1 MSNIKDLAKIVADRY
16 DMHQQDAEKFMDDMF
31 SLIRSALIND
41 EQVKIKGLGTFKVQT
56 VKERAS
62 VNVNTGEKV
71 MINSHDRISFTPDAT
86 MRDSVNK
93 PFAHF
98 VTVPLNEGVV
108 FDDMDDMSKVADST
122 EHKGR
127 NLKSDGYDILEH
139 SAETTVTANTDTGV
153 NTDTGIN
160 TGQEDIV
167 ETVSSE
173 LQPAASLKRAVQED
187 IVETVASE
195 RQPAAS
201 LKRAVQEDIVETVAT
216 PVYNASNVAA
226 HEAGTAVPKAD
237 QHERKAV
244 MQMVQ
249 DDENRVD
256 NSEQDEIG
264 NDMPEQSAGKLNVM
278 AIDTAEDSISGEEN
292 KEPAIVSLSEPEEY
306 KTNDNQTEE
315 NTTAMSDEKNLNPS
329 VAEDNDHSFLI
340 SLLLGLAVF
349 VVGVIVGRAT
359 ADITMQDVKAYLGL
373 KPEVKVHVIYK
384 RLPAP
389 SPEKKDST
397 AGKKDVPTAE
407 NKKVAPA
414 AVGKTDKK
422 TIKVADTEKKPVE
435 KKAADKPMANEN
447 YNKDPRVRTG
457 AYIITGVQQTVTAA
471 EGETVASI
479 SKRYLGPGMECYV
492 EALNGKTIS
501 AGQKVK
507 IPALKL
513 KKKVSRQ

>member
-122 EHKGR
+122 EPKGR
-127 NLKSDGYDILEH
+127 NIKSDGYDLLEH
-139 SAETTVTANTDTGV
+139 SAETTVKANTDTGV

-187 IVETVASE
+187 IVETVA
-195 RQPAAS
+195 
-201 LKRAVQEDIVETVAT
+201 T
-216 PVYNASNVAA
+216 PVDNASNVAA
-226 HEAGTAVPKAD
+226 HEAGTAIPKAD

-264 NDMPEQSAGKLNVM
+264 NDMPEQSAGKLNFM
-278 AIDTAEDSISGEEN
+278 AIDTAEDSTSGKEN
-292 KEPAIVSLSEPEEY
+292 QEPAIVSLSEPEEY

>member
-167 ETVSSE
+167 ETLSSE

-187 IVETVASE
+187 IVETVAT
-195 RQPAAS
+195 
-201 LKRAVQEDIVETVAT
+201 LVD
-216 PVYNASNVAA
+216 NASIVAA
-226 HEAGTAVPKAD
+226 HEAETAIPKAD

-256 NSEQDEIG
+256 NSGQDEIG

-349 VVGVIVGRAT
+349 VVGVI
-359 ADITMQDVKAYLGL
+359 
-373 KPEVKVHVIYK
+373 
-384 RLPAP
+384 
-389 SPEKKDST
+389 
-397 AGKKDVPTAE
+397 
-407 NKKVAPA
+407 
-414 AVGKTDKK
+414 
-422 TIKVADTEKKPVE
+422 
-435 KKAADKPMANEN
+435 
-447 YNKDPRVRTG
+447 
-457 AYIITGVQQTVTAA
+457 
-471 EGETVASI
+471 
-479 SKRYLGPGMECYV
+479 
-492 EALNGKTIS
+492 
-501 AGQKVK
+501 
-507 IPALKL
+507 
-513 KKKVSRQ
+513 

>member
-122 EHKGR
+122 EPKGR

-167 ETVSSE
+167 ETLSSE

-187 IVETVASE
+187 IVETVA
-195 RQPAAS
+195 
-201 LKRAVQEDIVETVAT
+201 T
-216 PVYNASNVAA
+216 PVDNASNVAA
-226 HEAGTAVPKAD
+226 HEAETAIPKAD

-435 KKAADKPMANEN
+435 KKAAEKPMANEN

>member
-122 EHKGR
+122 EPKGR

-153 NTDTGIN
+153 KTDTGIN

-167 ETVSSE
+167 ETLSSE

-187 IVETVASE
+187 IVETVA
-195 RQPAAS
+195 
-201 LKRAVQEDIVETVAT
+201 T
-216 PVYNASNVAA
+216 PVDNASNVAA
-226 HEAGTAVPKAD
+226 HEAETAIPKAD

-278 AIDTAEDSISGEEN
+278 AIDTAEDSTSGKEN
-292 KEPAIVSLSEPEEY
+292 QEPAVVSLSEPEEY

>member
-1 MSNIKDLAKIVADRY
+1 MSNVKDLAKIVADRY

-167 ETVSSE
+167 ETLS
-173 LQPAASLKRAVQED
+173 
-187 IVETVASE
+187 SE

-201 LKRAVQEDIVETVAT
+201 LKKAGQEDIVETVAT
-216 PVYNASNVAA
+216 PVDNASNVAA
-226 HEAGTAVPKAD
+226 HEAGTAIPKAD

-397 AGKKDVPTAE
+397 AGKKDVPAAE

-414 AVGKTDKK
+414 AVGKTDKN

>member
-122 EHKGR
+122 EPKGR

-139 SAETTVTANTDTGV
+139 SAETTVTANTDTEV
-153 NTDTGIN
+153 KTDTGIN

-167 ETVSSE
+167 ETLSSE

-187 IVETVASE
+187 IVETVA
-195 RQPAAS
+195 
-201 LKRAVQEDIVETVAT
+201 T
-216 PVYNASNVAA
+216 PVDNASNVAA
-226 HEAGTAVPKAD
+226 HEAETAIPKAD

-264 NDMPEQSAGKLNVM
+264 NDMPEQSVGKLNVM
-278 AIDTAEDSISGEEN
+278 AIDAAEDSTYGEEN
-292 KEPAIVSLSEPEEY
+292 NEPAIVSLSEPEEY

-414 AVGKTDKK
+414 AVGKTDKN

>member
-153 NTDTGIN
+153 NTDTGTN
-160 TGQEDIV
+160 TG
-167 ETVSSE
+167 
-173 LQPAASLKRAVQED
+173 QED

-201 LKRAVQEDIVETVAT
+201 LKKAVQEDIVETVAT
-216 PVYNASNVAA
+216 PVDNASNVAA
-226 HEAGTAVPKAD
+226 HEAETAIPKAD

-278 AIDTAEDSISGEEN
+278 AIDTAEDSMSGEEN

-435 KKAADKPMANEN
+435 KKSADKPMANEN

>member
-139 SAETTVTANTDTGV
+139 SAETTVTANTDTEV
-153 NTDTGIN
+153 KTDTGIN

-167 ETVSSE
+167 ETLPSE

-187 IVETVASE
+187 IVETVA
-195 RQPAAS
+195 
-201 LKRAVQEDIVETVAT
+201 T
-216 PVYNASNVAA
+216 PVDNASNVAA
-226 HEAGTAVPKAD
+226 HEADTAIPKAD

-397 AGKKDVPTAE
+397 AGKKDVPTAD

>member
-122 EHKGR
+122 EPKGR
-127 NLKSDGYDILEH
+127 NIKSDGYDLLEH
-139 SAETTVTANTDTGV
+139 SAETTVKANTDTGV

-173 LQPAASLKRAVQED
+173 L
-187 IVETVASE
+187 
-195 RQPAAS
+195 QPAAS

-264 NDMPEQSAGKLNVM
+264 NDMPEQSAGKLNFM
-278 AIDTAEDSISGEEN
+278 AIDTAEDSTSGKEN
-292 KEPAIVSLSEPEEY
+292 QEPAIVSLSEPEEY

>member
-122 EHKGR
+122 EPKGR
-127 NLKSDGYDILEH
+127 NLKSDGYDIQEH
-139 SAETTVTANTDTGV
+139 SAETTVTANTDTEV
-153 NTDTGIN
+153 KTDTGIN

-167 ETVSSE
+167 ETLSSE
-173 LQPAASLKRAVQED
+173 LQPAD
-187 IVETVASE
+187 
-195 RQPAAS
+195 S

-216 PVYNASNVAA
+216 PVDNASNVAA
-226 HEAGTAVPKAD
+226 HEAGTAISKAD

-249 DDENRVD
+249 DDETRVD

-414 AVGKTDKK
+414 AVGKTDNK

>member
-122 EHKGR
+122 EPKGR
-127 NLKSDGYDILEH
+127 NIKSDGYDLLEH
-139 SAETTVTANTDTGV
+139 SAETIVKANTDTGV

-187 IVETVASE
+187 IVETVA
-195 RQPAAS
+195 
-201 LKRAVQEDIVETVAT
+201 T

-226 HEAGTAVPKAD
+226 HEAGTAIPKAD

-264 NDMPEQSAGKLNVM
+264 NDMPEQSAGKLNFM
-278 AIDTAEDSISGEEN
+278 AIDTAEDSTSGKEN
-292 KEPAIVSLSEPEEY
+292 QEPAIVSLSEPEEY

>member
-160 TGQEDIV
+160 SGQEDIV
-167 ETVSSE
+167 ETLSSE

-187 IVETVASE
+187 IVETVA
-195 RQPAAS
+195 
-201 LKRAVQEDIVETVAT
+201 T
-216 PVYNASNVAA
+216 PVDNASNVAA
-226 HEAGTAVPKAD
+226 HEAGTAIPKAD

-278 AIDTAEDSISGEEN
+278 TIDTAEDSTSGKEN
-292 KEPAIVSLSEPEEY
+292 QEPTIVSLSEPEEY

-397 AGKKDVPTAE
+397 AGNKDVPTAE

-435 KKAADKPMANEN
+435 KKAAEKPMANEN

>member
-167 ETVSSE
+167 ETLSSE
-173 LQPAASLKRAVQED
+173 LQPAASLKTAGQED
-187 IVETVASE
+187 N
-195 RQPAAS
+195 
-201 LKRAVQEDIVETVAT
+201 VETVAT
-216 PVYNASNVAA
+216 PVDNASNVAA
-226 HEAGTAVPKAD
+226 HEAETAIPKAD

-278 AIDTAEDSISGEEN
+278 AIDTAEDSTSGKEN
-292 KEPAIVSLSEPEEY
+292 NEPAIVSLSEPEEY

-414 AVGKTDKK
+414 AVGKTDKN
-422 TIKVADTEKKPVE
+422 TIKVADTEKKQVE

>member
-122 EHKGR
+122 EPKGR

-139 SAETTVTANTDTGV
+139 SAETTVTANTDTEV
-153 NTDTGIN
+153 KTDTGIN

-167 ETVSSE
+167 ETLSSE

-187 IVETVASE
+187 IVETVA
-195 RQPAAS
+195 
-201 LKRAVQEDIVETVAT
+201 T
-216 PVYNASNVAA
+216 PVDNASNVAA
-226 HEAGTAVPKAD
+226 HEAGTAIPKAD

>member
-122 EHKGR
+122 EPKGR

-139 SAETTVTANTDTGV
+139 SAETTVTANTDTEV
-153 NTDTGIN
+153 KTDTGIN

-167 ETVSSE
+167 ETLSSE
-173 LQPAASLKRAVQED
+173 LQPAASLKTAG
-187 IVETVASE
+187 
-195 RQPAAS
+195 
-201 LKRAVQEDIVETVAT
+201 QEDIVETVAT
-216 PVYNASNVAA
+216 PVDNVSNVAA
-226 HEAGTAVPKAD
+226 HEAETAIPKAD

-389 SPEKKDST
+389 SPEMKDST
-397 AGKKDVPTAE
+397 AGNKDVPTAE

-414 AVGKTDKK
+414 AVGKTDKN

-435 KKAADKPMANEN
+435 KKVAEKPMANEY

-492 EALNGKTIS
+492 EALNGKTIF

>member
-139 SAETTVTANTDTGV
+139 SAETTVTANTDTEV
-153 NTDTGIN
+153 KTDTGIN

-167 ETVSSE
+167 ETLSSE

-187 IVETVASE
+187 IVETVA
-195 RQPAAS
+195 
-201 LKRAVQEDIVETVAT
+201 T
-216 PVYNASNVAA
+216 PVDNASNVAA
-226 HEAGTAVPKAD
+226 HEAGTAIPKAD

-501 AGQKVK
+501 TGQKVK

>member
-167 ETVSSE
+167 ETLSSE

-187 IVETVASE
+187 IVETVA
-195 RQPAAS
+195 
-201 LKRAVQEDIVETVAT
+201 T
-216 PVYNASNVAA
+216 PVDNVSNVAA
-226 HEAGTAVPKAD
+226 HEAETAIPKAD

>member
-122 EHKGR
+122 EPKGR

-139 SAETTVTANTDTGV
+139 SAETTVTANTDTEV
-153 NTDTGIN
+153 KTDTGIN

-167 ETVSSE
+167 ETLSSE
-173 LQPAASLKRAVQED
+173 RQPADSLKRAVQD
-187 IVETVASE
+187 
-195 RQPAAS
+195 
-201 LKRAVQEDIVETVAT
+201 DIVETVAT
-216 PVYNASNVAA
+216 PVDNASNVAA
-226 HEAGTAVPKAD
+226 HEAGTAIPKAD

-359 ADITMQDVKAYLGL
+359 ADITMQDVKAYFGL

>member
-167 ETVSSE
+167 ETLSSE

-187 IVETVASE
+187 IVETVA
-195 RQPAAS
+195 
-201 LKRAVQEDIVETVAT
+201 T
-216 PVYNASNVAA
+216 PVDNASNVAA
-226 HEAGTAVPKAD
+226 HEAGTAIPKAD

-278 AIDTAEDSISGEEN
+278 AIDTAEDSTSGKEN
-292 KEPAIVSLSEPEEY
+292 QEPAIVSLSEPEEY

>member
-108 FDDMDDMSKVADST
+108 FDDMDDMAKVADST

-167 ETVSSE
+167 ETLSSE

-187 IVETVASE
+187 IVETVA
-195 RQPAAS
+195 
-201 LKRAVQEDIVETVAT
+201 T
-216 PVYNASNVAA
+216 PMDNASNVAA
-226 HEAGTAVPKAD
+226 HEAETAIPKAD

>member
-139 SAETTVTANTDTGV
+139 SATTNTDTGV

-160 TGQEDIV
+160 TRQEDIV
-167 ETVSSE
+167 ETLS
-173 LQPAASLKRAVQED
+173 
-187 IVETVASE
+187 SE
-195 RQPAAS
+195 RQPADS

-216 PVYNASNVAA
+216 PVDNASNVAA
-226 HEAGTAVPKAD
+226 HEAETAIPKAD

-278 AIDTAEDSISGEEN
+278 AIDTAEDSIYGEEN
-292 KEPAIVSLSEPEEY
+292 KEPSIVSLSEPEEY

>member
-127 NLKSDGYDILEH
+127 NLKSDGYDIQEH

-167 ETVSSE
+167 ETV
-173 LQPAASLKRAVQED
+173 
-187 IVETVASE
+187 ASE

-216 PVYNASNVAA
+216 LVDNASIVAA
-226 HEAGTAVPKAD
+226 HEAETAIPKAD

>member
-153 NTDTGIN
+153 KTDTGIN

-167 ETVSSE
+167 ETLSSE

-187 IVETVASE
+187 IVETVA
-195 RQPAAS
+195 
-201 LKRAVQEDIVETVAT
+201 T
-216 PVYNASNVAA
+216 PVDNVSNVAA
-226 HEAGTAVPKAD
+226 HEAETAIPKAD

>member
-108 FDDMDDMSKVADST
+108 FDDMDDMSKVADSI
-122 EHKGR
+122 EPKGR

-167 ETVSSE
+167 ETLSSE

-187 IVETVASE
+187 IVETVA
-195 RQPAAS
+195 
-201 LKRAVQEDIVETVAT
+201 T
-216 PVYNASNVAA
+216 PVDNASNVAA
-226 HEAGTAVPKAD
+226 HEAETAIPKAD

>member
-139 SAETTVTANTDTGV
+139 SAETTVTANTDTEV
-153 NTDTGIN
+153 KTDTGIN

-167 ETVSSE
+167 ETLSSE

-187 IVETVASE
+187 IVETVA
-195 RQPAAS
+195 
-201 LKRAVQEDIVETVAT
+201 T
-216 PVYNASNVAA
+216 PVDNASNVAA
-226 HEAGTAVPKAD
+226 YEAGTAIPKAD

-256 NSEQDEIG
+256 NSGQDEIG

>member
-122 EHKGR
+122 EPKGR

-139 SAETTVTANTDTGV
+139 SAETTVTANADTGV

-167 ETVSSE
+167 ETLSSE

-187 IVETVASE
+187 IVETVA
-195 RQPAAS
+195 
-201 LKRAVQEDIVETVAT
+201 T
-216 PVYNASNVAA
+216 PVDNASNVAA
-226 HEAGTAVPKAD
+226 HEAETAIPKAD

>member
-122 EHKGR
+122 EPKGR

-139 SAETTVTANTDTGV
+139 SATTNTDTGV

-167 ETVSSE
+167 ETLSSE

-187 IVETVASE
+187 IVETVA
-195 RQPAAS
+195 
-201 LKRAVQEDIVETVAT
+201 T
-216 PVYNASNVAA
+216 PVDNASNVAA
-226 HEAGTAVPKAD
+226 HEAGTAIPKAD

-244 MQMVQ
+244 MQMMQ
-249 DDENRVD
+249 DDENIVD

-278 AIDTAEDSISGEEN
+278 AIDTAEDSISGKEN
-292 KEPAIVSLSEPEEY
+292 QEPAIVSLSEPEEY

-471 EGETVASI
+471 EGETVSSI

>member
-122 EHKGR
+122 EPKGR

-167 ETVSSE
+167 ETLS
-173 LQPAASLKRAVQED
+173 
-187 IVETVASE
+187 SE

-201 LKRAVQEDIVETVAT
+201 LKTAGQEDIVETVAT
-216 PVYNASNVAA
+216 PVDNASNVAA
-226 HEAGTAVPKAD
+226 HEAGTAIPKAD

>member
-153 NTDTGIN
+153 KTDTGIN

-167 ETVSSE
+167 ETLS
-173 LQPAASLKRAVQED
+173 
-187 IVETVASE
+187 SE

-201 LKRAVQEDIVETVAT
+201 LKTAGQEDIVETVAT
-216 PVYNASNVAA
+216 PVDNASNVAA
-226 HEAGTAVPKAD
+226 HEAETAIPKAD
-237 QHERKAV
+237 QHERKTV

-249 DDENRVD
+249 DDENIVD

-278 AIDTAEDSISGEEN
+278 AIDTAEDSISGEKN

-414 AVGKTDKK
+414 AMGKTDKN

>member
-122 EHKGR
+122 EPKSR

-167 ETVSSE
+167 ETLS
-173 LQPAASLKRAVQED
+173 
-187 IVETVASE
+187 SE

-201 LKRAVQEDIVETVAT
+201 LKKAGQEDIVETVAT
-216 PVYNASNVAA
+216 PVDNASNVAA
-226 HEAGTAVPKAD
+226 HEAGTAIPKAD

>member
-153 NTDTGIN
+153 NTDTEIN

-167 ETVSSE
+167 ETVSSD
-173 LQPAASLKRAVQED
+173 L
-187 IVETVASE
+187 
-195 RQPAAS
+195 QPAAS

-216 PVYNASNVAA
+216 PVDNASNVAA
-226 HEAGTAVPKAD
+226 HEAETAIPKAD

-340 SLLLGLAVF
+340 SLLLGLVVF

-471 EGETVASI
+471 EGETVATI

>member
-122 EHKGR
+122 EPKGR

-173 LQPAASLKRAVQED
+173 
-187 IVETVASE
+187 

-216 PVYNASNVAA
+216 PVDNAFNVAA
-226 HEAGTAVPKAD
+226 HEAGTAIPKAD

>member
-167 ETVSSE
+167 ETLSSE

-187 IVETVASE
+187 IVETVA
-195 RQPAAS
+195 
-201 LKRAVQEDIVETVAT
+201 T
-216 PVYNASNVAA
+216 PVDNASNVAA
-226 HEAGTAVPKAD
+226 HEAGTAIPKAD

-264 NDMPEQSAGKLNVM
+264 NDMSEQSAGKLNVM
-278 AIDTAEDSISGEEN
+278 AIDMAEDSISGEEN

-501 AGQKVK
+501 TGQKVK

>member
-122 EHKGR
+122 EPKGR

-167 ETVSSE
+167 ETLSSE

-187 IVETVASE
+187 IVETVA
-195 RQPAAS
+195 
-201 LKRAVQEDIVETVAT
+201 T
-216 PVYNASNVAA
+216 PVDNASNVAA
-226 HEAGTAVPKAD
+226 HEAETTIPKAD

-256 NSEQDEIG
+256 NSKQDEIG

>member
-167 ETVSSE
+167 ETLSSE

-187 IVETVASE
+187 IVETVA
-195 RQPAAS
+195 
-201 LKRAVQEDIVETVAT
+201 T
-216 PVYNASNVAA
+216 PVDNASNVAA
-226 HEAGTAVPKAD
+226 HEAETTIPKAD

-414 AVGKTDKK
+414 AVGKTDKN

>member
-1 MSNIKDLAKIVADRY
+1 
-16 DMHQQDAEKFMDDMF
+16 MHQQDAEKFMDDMF

-122 EHKGR
+122 EPKGR
-127 NLKSDGYDILEH
+127 NIKSDGYDLLEH
-139 SAETTVTANTDTGV
+139 SAETTVKANTDTGV

-173 LQPAASLKRAVQED
+173 L
-187 IVETVASE
+187 
-195 RQPAAS
+195 QPAAS

>member
-122 EHKGR
+122 EPKGR

-153 NTDTGIN
+153 NTDTGTN
-160 TGQEDIV
+160 TG
-167 ETVSSE
+167 
-173 LQPAASLKRAVQED
+173 QED

-201 LKRAVQEDIVETVAT
+201 LKRAGQEDNVETVAT
-216 PVYNASNVAA
+216 PVDNVSNVAT
-226 HEAGTAVPKAD
+226 HEVETAIPKAD

>member
-167 ETVSSE
+167 ETLS
-173 LQPAASLKRAVQED
+173 
-187 IVETVASE
+187 SE
-195 RQPAAS
+195 RQPADS
-201 LKRAVQEDIVETVAT
+201 LKTAEQEDIVETVAT
-216 PVYNASNVAA
+216 PVDNTSNVAA
-226 HEAGTAVPKAD
+226 HEAGTAIPKAD

>member
-167 ETVSSE
+167 ETLS
-173 LQPAASLKRAVQED
+173 
-187 IVETVASE
+187 SE

-201 LKRAVQEDIVETVAT
+201 LKRAGQEGNVETVAT
-216 PVYNASNVAA
+216 PADNASNVAA
-226 HEAGTAVPKAD
+226 HEAETTIPKAD

-264 NDMPEQSAGKLNVM
+264 NDMPEQSAGKLNFM
-278 AIDTAEDSISGEEN
+278 AIDTAEDSTSGKEN
-292 KEPAIVSLSEPEEY
+292 QEPAIVSLSEPEEY

>member
-122 EHKGR
+122 EPKGR

-167 ETVSSE
+167 ETLS
-173 LQPAASLKRAVQED
+173 
-187 IVETVASE
+187 SE
-195 RQPAAS
+195 RQPAVS
-201 LKRAVQEDIVETVAT
+201 LKTAGQEDIVETVAT
-216 PVYNASNVAA
+216 PVDNASNVAA
-226 HEAGTAVPKAD
+226 HEAETAIPKAD

-278 AIDTAEDSISGEEN
+278 AIDTAEDSISGKEN
-292 KEPAIVSLSEPEEY
+292 QEPAIVSLSEPEEY

-373 KPEVKVHVIYK
+373 KPEVKVHVI
-384 RLPAP
+384 
-389 SPEKKDST
+389 
-397 AGKKDVPTAE
+397 
-407 NKKVAPA
+407 
-414 AVGKTDKK
+414 
-422 TIKVADTEKKPVE
+422 
-435 KKAADKPMANEN
+435 
-447 YNKDPRVRTG
+447 
-457 AYIITGVQQTVTAA
+457 
-471 EGETVASI
+471 
-479 SKRYLGPGMECYV
+479 
-492 EALNGKTIS
+492 
-501 AGQKVK
+501 
-507 IPALKL
+507 
-513 KKKVSRQ
+513 